1 MRNLDDLYDVI
12 VVGAGHAGCEA
23 ALAAARMGHKV
34 LLLTINIDN
43 IAQMSCNP
51 AIGGLAKGHLVREID
66 ALGGEMAKNAD
77 ETAIQFRR
85 LNTKKGPA
93 VQGTRTQNDMY
104 LYKKRMRNV
113 LENEKNIHLRQAMVD
128 RLLVKDKKVYGVETH
143 IGEKFFSKTVI
154 LTTGTFLR
162 GLIHIGL
169 THFPAGRMGD
179 PPSNKLSENL
189 MELGFEIGRFKT
201 GTTPRLDGKTIDYS
215 SLEVQKGDENPR
227 PFSFSTKEIKLPQLP
242 CYITY
247 TTSETHEI
255 IRQGLDRSPLYTGI
269 IKGRGVRYCPSIED
283 KIVKFPEKPRH
294 QIFLEPEGL
303 DTVEIY
309 PNGISTSLPIDIQI
323 KMVRSIP
330 GLEKA
335 RIIRPGYG
343 IEHDYINPVQIK
355 PNLETKLIEGLFFAG
370 QINGTTGYEEAAA
383 QGLMAGINA
392 VLKIRGEEPLILS
405 RSQAYIGVL
414 IDDLVTKGTDE
425 PYRMFTSRAEYRLL
439 LREDN
444 ADFRLMDIG
453 YRLGLVGEETY
464 RRFCEKRR
472 KVESL
477 IRRLNEF
484 KIRPEPSVQER
495 LKEIGTSPIKNLTSL
510 AQLLKRSEISFKQ
523 LAIFDEELR
532 KIEPEVADEV
542 EIRIKYEGYIK
553 RQERQVE
560 QLKKMEQIRIPK
572 DIDYERVHGLT
583 KEAIEKLNRVRPL
596 TLGQA
601 SRIPGIT
608 PASIV
613 ALQIHI
619 KKKEKEDETGA
630 DMSPLREGGGKI

>member
-1 MRNLDDLYDVI
+1 MCAEDIYDAI

-23 ALAAARMGHKV
+23 ALAIARMGHKV
-34 LLLTINIDN
+34 LLLTINVDN

-51 AIGGLAKGHLVREID
+51 AIGGLAKGHLVKEID

-104 LYKKRMRNV
+104 LYKKRMRKV
-113 LENEKNIHLRQAMVD
+113 LEGQENIHIRQAMVD
-128 RLLVKDKKVYGVETH
+128 RLLVKDKKVYGVETN
-143 IGEKFFSKTVI
+143 IKEKFFSKTVI

-162 GLIHIGL
+162 GIIHIGL

-179 PPSNKLSENL
+179 PPSNRLSENL
-189 MELGFEIGRFKT
+189 MELGFEIDRFKT
-201 GTTPRLDGKTIDYS
+201 GTTPRLDGKSIDYS
-215 SLEVQKGDENPR
+215 GLEVQKGDENPK

-247 TTSETHEI
+247 TTPKTHDI
-255 IRQGLDRSPLYTGI
+255 IREGLDRSPLYTGI
-269 IKGRGVRYCPSIED
+269 IKARGVRYCPSIED
-283 KIVKFPEKPRH
+283 KIVKFPDRPRH

-309 PNGISTSLPIDIQI
+309 PNGISTSLPVDIQLR
-323 KMVRSIP
+323 MVRSIP
-330 GLEKA
+330 GLERA

-343 IEHDYINPVQIK
+343 IEHDYINPIQIK
-355 PNLETKLIEGLFFAG
+355 ANLETKLINGLFFAG

-392 VLKIRGEEPLILS
+392 VLKIRGEQPLILS
-405 RSQAYIGVL
+405 RAQAYIGVL

-453 YRLGLVGEETY
+453 YRFGLVDEKTY
-464 RRFCEKRR
+464 RAFCEKRR
-472 KVESL
+472 KVEAL
-477 IRRLNEF
+477 IKRLNEF
-484 KIRPEPSVQER
+484 KIRPEPSVQEK
-495 LKEIGTSPIKNLTSL
+495 LKQMGTAPIKNTISL
-510 AQLLKRSEISFKQ
+510 AQLLKRAEISINQ
-523 LAIFDEELR
+523 LYVFDEQLKEL
-532 KIEPEVADEV
+532 EPQVADEV

-560 QLKKMEQIRIPK
+560 QLKKIEEIKIPEN
-572 DIDYERVHGLT
+572 IDYTKVHGLT
-583 KEAIEKLNRVRPL
+583 KEAIEKLSKVRPL

-608 PASIV
+608 PAAII
-613 ALQIHI
+613 ALQIHL
-619 KKKEKEDETGA
+619 KKREKDERST
-630 DMSPLREGGGKI
+630 DMSTLR

>member
-1 MRNLDDLYDVI
+1 MQSEDIYDVI

-34 LLLTINIDN
+34 LLLTINVDN

-51 AIGGLAKGHLVREID
+51 AIGGLAKGHLVKEID

-104 LYKKRMRNV
+104 LYKQRMRKV
-113 LENEKNIHLRQAMVD
+113 LESEENIHIRQAMVD
-128 RLLVKDKKVYGVETH
+128 RLLVKDRKVYGVETS
-143 IGEKFFSKTVI
+143 IGEKFFSRTVI

-201 GTTPRLDGKTIDYS
+201 GTTPRLDGKTIEYS
-215 SLEVQKGDENPR
+215 SLEIQKGDENPR
-227 PFSFSTKEIKLPQLP
+227 PFSFSTKEIKLPQVP

-247 TTSETHEI
+247 TTPKTHEI
-255 IRQGLDRSPLYTGI
+255 IRSGLDRSPLYTGV
-269 IKGRGVRYCPSIED
+269 IKARGVRYCPSIED
-283 KIVKFPEKPRH
+283 KVVKFPERPRH

-303 DTVEIY
+303 DTVEVY

-343 IEHDYINPVQIK
+343 IEHDYVNPIQLK
-355 PNLETKLIEGLFFAG
+355 PNLETKLIENLFFAG

-444 ADFRLMDIG
+444 ADFRLRDIG
-453 YRLGLVGEETY
+453 YRLGLVDEETY
-464 RRFCEKRR
+464 RDFCEKRR

-477 IRRLNEF
+477 LKRLNEF
-484 KIRPEPSVQER
+484 KIRPEPSVQDR
-495 LKEIGTSPIKNLTSL
+495 LRELGTTPIKNVVSL
-510 AQLLKRSEISFKQ
+510 AQLLKRSEISIKD
-523 LAIFDEELR
+523 LVVFDEEL
-532 KIEPEVADEV
+532 KNIEDQVAEEV
-542 EIRIKYEGYIK
+542 ETRIKYEGYIK

-560 QLKKMEQIRIPK
+560 QLKKIEEIKIPE
-572 DIDYERVHGLT
+572 DIDYSKVHGLT
-583 KEAIEKLNRVRPL
+583 KEAVEKLSRIRPL
-596 TLGQA
+596 TLGQV

-613 ALQIHI
+613 ALQIYL
-619 KKKEKEDETGA
+619 KKEGI
-630 DMSPLREGGGKI
+630 R

>member
-1 MRNLDDLYDVI
+1 MCAEDIYDAI

-23 ALAAARMGHKV
+23 ALAIARMGHKV
-34 LLLTINIDN
+34 LLLTINVDN

-51 AIGGLAKGHLVREID
+51 AIGGLAKGHLVKEID

-104 LYKKRMRNV
+104 LYKKRMRKV
-113 LENEKNIHLRQAMVD
+113 LEGQENIHIRQAMVD
-128 RLLVKDKKVYGVETH
+128 RLLVKDKKVYGVETN
-143 IGEKFFSKTVI
+143 IKEKFFSKTVI

-162 GLIHIGL
+162 GIIHIGL

-179 PPSNKLSENL
+179 PPSNRLSENL
-189 MELGFEIGRFKT
+189 MELGFEIDRFKT
-201 GTTPRLDGKTIDYS
+201 GTTPRLDGKSIDYS
-215 SLEVQKGDENPR
+215 GLEVQKGDENPK

-247 TTSETHEI
+247 TTPKTHDI
-255 IRQGLDRSPLYTGI
+255 IREGLDRSPLYTGI
-269 IKGRGVRYCPSIED
+269 IKARGVRYCPSIED
-283 KIVKFPEKPRH
+283 KIVKFPDRPRH

-309 PNGISTSLPIDIQI
+309 PNGISTSLPVDIQLR
-323 KMVRSIP
+323 MVRSIP
-330 GLEKA
+330 GLERA

-343 IEHDYINPVQIK
+343 IEHDYINPIQIK
-355 PNLETKLIEGLFFAG
+355 ANLETKLINGLFFAG

-392 VLKIRGEEPLILS
+392 VLKIRGEQPLILS
-405 RSQAYIGVL
+405 RAQAYIGVL

-453 YRLGLVGEETY
+453 YRLGLVDEETY
-464 RRFCEKRR
+464 RAFCEKRR
-472 KVESL
+472 KVEAL
-477 IRRLNEF
+477 IKRLNEF
-484 KIRPEPSVQER
+484 KIRPEPSVQEK
-495 LKEIGTSPIKNLTSL
+495 LKQMGTAPIKNTISL
-510 AQLLKRSEISFKQ
+510 AQLLKRAEISINQ
-523 LAIFDEELR
+523 LYVFDEQLKEL
-532 KIEPEVADEV
+532 EPQVADEV

-560 QLKKMEQIRIPK
+560 QLKKIEEIKIPE
-572 DIDYERVHGLT
+572 DIDYTKVHGLT
-583 KEAIEKLNRVRPL
+583 KEAIEKLSKVRPL

-608 PASIV
+608 PAAII
-613 ALQIHI
+613 ALQIHL
-619 KKKEKEDETGA
+619 KKREKDERST
-630 DMSPLREGGGKI
+630 DMSTLR

>member
-1 MRNLDDLYDVI
+1 MCTEDIYDVI

-34 LLLTINIDN
+34 LLLTINVDN

-51 AIGGLAKGHLVREID
+51 AIGGLAKGHLVKEID

-104 LYKKRMRNV
+104 LYKQRMRKV
-113 LENEKNIHLRQAMVD
+113 LERQENIHIRQAMVD
-128 RLLVKDKKVYGVETH
+128 RLLVRDKKVYGVETN

-162 GLIHIGL
+162 GVIHIGL

-189 MELGFEIGRFKT
+189 MELGFEIDRFKT
-201 GTTPRLDGKTIDYS
+201 GTTPRLDGKSIDYS
-215 SLEVQKGDENPR
+215 SLEIQKGDENPK

-247 TTSETHEI
+247 TTPKTHDI
-255 IRQGLDRSPLYTGI
+255 IREGLDRSPLYTGI
-269 IKGRGVRYCPSIED
+269 IKARGVRYCPSIED
-283 KIVKFPEKPRH
+283 KIVKFPDRPRH

-303 DTVEIY
+303 DTVEVY

-323 KMVRSIP
+323 RMVRSIP

-343 IEHDYINPVQIK
+343 IEHDYINPIQIK

-392 VLKIRGEEPLILS
+392 VLKIRGEQPLILS
-405 RSQAYIGVL
+405 RAQAYIGVL

-453 YRLGLVGEETY
+453 YRLGLVDEETY
-464 RRFCEKRR
+464 RAFCEKRR
-472 KVESL
+472 KVEEL
-477 IRRLNEF
+477 IKRLNEF
-484 KIRPEPSVQER
+484 RIRPEPSIQDR
-495 LKEIGTSPIKNLTSL
+495 LKQLGTSPIKNATTL
-510 AQLLKRSEISFKQ
+510 AQLLKRSEISLSQ
-523 LAIFDEELR
+523 LHVFDEHLKE
-532 KIEPEVADEV
+532 IEPQVAEEV

-560 QLKKMEQIRIPK
+560 QLKKIEEIKIPE
-572 DIDYERVHGLT
+572 DIDYTKVHGLT
-583 KEAIEKLNRVRPL
+583 KEAVEKLSKVRPL

-613 ALQIHI
+613 ALQIYI
-619 KKKEKEDETGA
+619 KKREKDERST
-630 DMSPLREGGGKI
+630 DMSALR

>member
-1 MRNLDDLYDVI
+1 MCAEEIYDAI

-23 ALAAARMGHKV
+23 ALAIARMGHKV
-34 LLLTINIDN
+34 LLLTINVDN

-51 AIGGLAKGHLVREID
+51 AIGGLAKGHLVKEID

-104 LYKKRMRNV
+104 LYKRRMRRI
-113 LENEKNIHLRQAMVD
+113 LEKQENIHIRQAMVD
-128 RLLVKDKKVYGVETH
+128 RLLVKDRKVYGVETH
-143 IGEKFFSKTVI
+143 INEKFFSKTVI

-162 GLIHIGL
+162 GVIHIGL

-189 MELGFEIGRFKT
+189 MELGFKIDRFKT

-215 SLEVQKGDENPR
+215 NLEVQKGDENPK

-247 TTSETHEI
+247 TTPKTHEI
-255 IRQGLDRSPLYTGI
+255 IREGLDRSPLYTGI
-269 IKGRGVRYCPSIED
+269 IKARGVRYCPSIED
-283 KIVKFPEKPRH
+283 KIVKFPDRPRH

-309 PNGISTSLPIDIQI
+309 PNGISTSLPVDVQI

-392 VLKIRGEEPLILS
+392 VLKIRGEQPLILD

-453 YRLGLVGEETY
+453 YKLGLVDEETY
-464 RRFCEKRR
+464 KAFCEKRR

-477 IRRLNEF
+477 IKRLNEF
-484 KIRPEPSVQER
+484 KIRPEPGIQDK
-495 LKEIGTSPIKNLTSL
+495 LKAMGTAPIKNVTSL
-510 AQLLKRSEISFKQ
+510 AQLLKRAEISLAQLSVFDKQ
-523 LAIFDEELR
+523 LKDLDSQ
-532 KIEPEVADEV
+532 VADEV

-553 RQERQVE
+553 RQEKQVE
-560 QLKKMEQIRIPK
+560 QLKKMEEIRIPE
-572 DIDYERVHGLT
+572 DIDYTKVHGLT
-583 KEAIEKLNRVRPL
+583 KEAIEKLSKIRPL

-608 PASIV
+608 PASII
-613 ALQIHI
+613 ALQIYM
-619 KKKEKEDETGA
+619 KKREKNETDT
-630 DMSPLREGGGKI
+630 DMSALR

>member
-1 MRNLDDLYDVI
+1 MCTEDIYDVI

-34 LLLTINIDN
+34 LLLTINVDN

-51 AIGGLAKGHLVREID
+51 AIGGLAKGHLVKEID

-104 LYKKRMRNV
+104 LYKQRMRKV
-113 LENEKNIHLRQAMVD
+113 LERQENIHIRQAMVD
-128 RLLVKDKKVYGVETH
+128 RLLVRDKKVYGVETN

-162 GLIHIGL
+162 GVIHIGL

-189 MELGFEIGRFKT
+189 MELGFEIDRFKT
-201 GTTPRLDGKTIDYS
+201 GTTPRLDGKSIDYS
-215 SLEVQKGDENPR
+215 SLEIQKGDENPK

-247 TTSETHEI
+247 TTPKTHDI
-255 IRQGLDRSPLYTGI
+255 IREGLDRSPLYTGI
-269 IKGRGVRYCPSIED
+269 IKARGVRYCPSIED
-283 KIVKFPEKPRH
+283 KIVKFPDRPRH

-303 DTVEIY
+303 DTVEVY

-323 KMVRSIP
+323 RMVRSIP

-343 IEHDYINPVQIK
+343 IEHDYINPIQIK

-392 VLKIRGEEPLILS
+392 VLKIRGEQPLILS
-405 RSQAYIGVL
+405 RAQAYIGVL

-453 YRLGLVGEETY
+453 HRLGLVDEETY
-464 RRFCEKRR
+464 RAFCEKRR
-472 KVESL
+472 KVEEL
-477 IRRLNEF
+477 IKRLNEF
-484 KIRPEPSVQER
+484 RIRPEPSIQDR
-495 LKEIGTSPIKNLTSL
+495 LKQLGTSPIKNATTL
-510 AQLLKRSEISFKQ
+510 AQLLKRSEISLSQ
-523 LAIFDEELR
+523 LHVFDEHLKE
-532 KIEPEVADEV
+532 IEPQVAEEV

-560 QLKKMEQIRIPK
+560 QLKKIEEIKIPE
-572 DIDYERVHGLT
+572 DIDYTKVHGLT
-583 KEAIEKLNRVRPL
+583 KEAVEKLSKVRPL

-613 ALQIHI
+613 ALQIYI
-619 KKKEKEDETGA
+619 KKREKDERST
-630 DMSPLREGGGKI
+630 DMSALR